1 VPRRT
6 VNVQGQSGAEFAAA
20 LRAVDHEL
28 DVAEAFPP
36 QVLAAAA
43 AAAADPTLPDLDR
56 TDIPFVTIDPEGS
69 MDLDQA
75 LHIQRLGPGYR
86 VHYAIA
92 DVAAFVEPGGPV
104 DEEAHRRG
112 QTLYA
117 PDHRIP
123 LHPPA
128 LSEGAASL
136 LPGQLRPALLWT
148 IDLDEAGESTKVTV
162 ERASVRSR
170 AQLDYAAVQEQIDA
184 GSADESLALLR
195 EVGLLRLRLEG
206 ERGGVSLQLPEQE
219 VLVRDDGWSLQ
230 YRQLL
235 PVEDWNAQ
243 ISLLTGM
250 GAAQMML
257 YGEIG
262 VIRTLPPPPLHTV
275 NRLRRTA
282 AALRLP
288 WPAEMD
294 YPDFVRSV
302 EPNTSTGAAML
313 NAATSLL
320 RGAGYVAFDGG
331 VPEHI
336 EHAAIAAEYAHVTAP
351 LRRLVDRYAGE
362 VAVALC
368 ADREVPDWVRS
379 RLRELPK
386 EMEESDRKA
395 HRFERA
401 ILDLVEAGVLRKDVG
416 KTFSGVITD
425 TDEKDPAKGSVML
438 RDQAVEAPVVATD
451 GKLPLGAEVDVV
463 LVEADP
469 AQRLVRFEM
478 TLDRSVSRPAGGA
491 A

>member
-6 VNVQGQSGAEFAAA
+6 VNVQGHDGAEFEAGLHAIDA
-20 LRAVDHEL
+20 EL
-28 DVAEAFPP
+28 DVAEEFPP
-36 QVLAAAA
+36 EVLAAAKVA
-43 AAAADPTLPDLDR
+43 AAHPKLPDVDR
-56 TDIPFVTIDPEGS
+56 TDIGFVTVDPPGS

-75 LHIQRLGPGYR
+75 LHLERHGSGYR

-92 DVAAFVEPGGPV
+92 DVAAFVEPGGPI
-104 DEEAHRRG
+104 DQEAHRRG

-128 LSEGAASL
+128 LSEAGASL
-136 LPGQLRPALLWT
+136 LPDQLRPALLWT
-148 IDLDEAGESTKVTV
+148 IDLDESGESTGVVV
-162 ERASVRSR
+162 ERAQVRSR
-170 AQLDYAAVQEQIDA
+170 ERLDYAGVQAQIDA
-184 GSADESLALLR
+184 GSADESLSLLR
-195 EVGLLRLRLEG
+195 EVGLLRLQLER

-219 VLVRDDGWSLQ
+219 VVIGDDGWSLQ

-250 GAAQMML
+250 AAAQMML
-257 YGEIG
+257 YGEVG
-262 VIRTLPPPPLHTV
+262 VIRTLPPPPLHAV

-288 WPAEMD
+288 WPSETD

-302 EPNTSTGAAML
+302 DPNTASGAAML
-313 NAATSLL
+313 NAATALL

-368 ADREVPDWVRS
+368 ADLEVPEWVRS

-386 EMEESDRKA
+386 EMEESDRRA

-416 KTFSGVITD
+416 RTFPGVVID

-438 RDQAVEAPVVATD
+438 RDPAVEAPVVAPS
-451 GKLPLGAEVDVV
+451 GKLPLGAEVQVK

-469 AQRLVRFEM
+469 CKRLVRFE
-478 TLDRSVSRPAGGA
+478 TT
-491 A
+491 